1 MERKEIITTKNAP
14 AAIGPYSQAVR
25 VGEMVFISG
34 QLGIDPAKGELL
46 SGIENQT
53 RQALKNIEAILKTAN
68 SLLDNAIKVTV
79 FLRDM
84 NNFSKMNEVYGEY
97 FTKNLPAR
105 SCVEVSKL
113 PKEDAEIEIEVI
125 ATVYE
130 KNE

>member
-1 MERKEIITTKNAP
+1 MKRKEIITTKNAP
-14 AAIGPYSQAVR
+14 VAVGPYSQAVR
-25 VGEMVFISG
+25 VGEMVFTSG
-34 QLGIDPAKGELL
+34 QLGINPLNNQLVE
-46 SGIENQT
+46 GIENQT
-53 RQALKNIEAILKTAN
+53 RQALKNIENILEATN

-84 NNFSKMNEVYGEY
+84 NNFSKMNEIYGEY
-97 FTKNLPAR
+97 FTKNPPAR

-113 PKEDAEIEIEVI
+113 PKDAEIEIEVM

>member
-1 MERKEIITTKNAP
+1 MKRKEIINTKNAP
-14 AAIGPYSQAVR
+14 VAVGPYSQAVR
-25 VGEMVFISG
+25 VGEMVFTSG
-34 QLGIDPAKGELL
+34 QLGINPLNNQLVE
-46 SGIENQT
+46 GIENQT
-53 RQALKNIEAILKTAN
+53 RQALKNIENILEATN

-84 NNFSKMNEVYGEY
+84 NNFSKMNEIYGEY
-97 FTKNLPAR
+97 FTKNPPAR

-113 PKEDAEIEIEVI
+113 PKDAEIEIEVM

>member
-68 SLLDNAIKVTV
+68 SSLDNAIKVTV
-79 FLRDM
+79 FLKDM
-84 NNFSKMNEVYGEY
+84 NNFSKMNEIYGEY
-97 FTKNLPAR
+97 FTKNPPAR

-113 PKEDAEIEIEVI
+113 PKDAEIEIDVI